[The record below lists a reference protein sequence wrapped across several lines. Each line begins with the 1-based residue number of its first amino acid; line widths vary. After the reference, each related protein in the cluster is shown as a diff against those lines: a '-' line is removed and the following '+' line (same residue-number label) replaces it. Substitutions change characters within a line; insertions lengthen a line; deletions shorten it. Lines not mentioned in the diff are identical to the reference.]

1 MNTRLRK
8 GWLARSVLL
17 LGGVSALLIAD
28 AQQSEA
34 PAPGFVIIRPEEIR
48 WQSSPATPGLQTAAI
63 SGDPSKPGLYV
74 LRVKFSPGVMTRP
87 HVHNEDR
94 YVAVLQG
101 TWWVG
106 TGNEFAPDK
115 TTPLKPG
122 SFMKHPAGAQHFD
135 GAKDE
140 EVILQ
145 IVGMGVTG
153 TTLVKPEA
161 GMIGSSL
168 PAKR

>member
-1 MNTRLRK
+1 
-8 GWLARSVLL
+8 
-17 LGGVSALLIAD
+17 
-28 AQQSEA
+28 
-34 PAPGFVIIRPEEIR
+34 
-48 WQSSPATPGLQTAAI
+48 
-63 SGDPSKPGLYV
+63 
-74 LRVKFSPGVMTRP
+74 MTRP

-106 TGNEFAPDK
+106 TGSEFAPEK
-115 TTPLKPG
+115 TKPLKAG
-122 SFMKHPAGAQHFD
+122 SFMKHPAGAAHFD

-153 TTLVKPEA
+153 TTLVKPEL
-161 GMIGSSL
+161 GMIGSSA
-168 PAKR
+168 PAKK